1 MTQQRGPN
9 VAASVRQRLLD
20 QARSKRVDFNLLLT
34 RYGLE
39 RFLYRLGCSE
49 YRERFILKGA
59 MLFPL
64 WGVVS
69 YRSTRDVDLLGYG
82 ESEIAA
88 LVEVFRMIC
97 QTEVADDGVIFDPA
111 SVQAEDIRDQMEY
124 GGTRIKLNADL
135 AGARIHLQVDIGFGD
150 VVTPAATS
158 ADYPTV
164 LDQPAPHVR
173 VYPRETVVAEKF
185 QAMVHLG
192 IANSRMKDFHDLWVI
207 GSQFNFD
214 GETLTSALIR
224 TFERRNTPLPNS
236 LPLALTPEFF
246 LDDQKMRQW
255 KAFLNRAGLGMQPEL
270 SEVAA
275 FIADFVMPLIE
286 KCSRGEAFDG
296 SWQAGGPWQ
305 LLLQKDSHS

>member
-1 MTQQRGPN
+1 MTQQRGQN

-97 QTEVADDGVIFDPA
+97 QTEVADDGVIFDSA

-150 VVTPAATS
+150 VVTPAAVA

-164 LDQPAPHVR
+164 LDQPVPHIR

-214 GETLTSALIR
+214 GATLTSALVR

-246 LDDQKMRQW
+246 LDDQKIRQW
-255 KAFLNRAGLGMQPEL
+255 KAFLNRSGLGIQPEL

-275 FIADFVMPLIE
+275 FIAGFVMPLIE
-286 KCSRGEAFDG
+286 SCSRGEAFDG

-305 LLLQKDSHS
+305 IQ

>member
-88 LVEVFRMIC
+88 LVQVFRMIC

-150 VVTPAATS
+150 VVTPAAVA

-214 GETLTSALIR
+214 GATLTSAIVR
-224 TFERRNTPLPNS
+224 TFERRNTPLPNT

-246 LDDQKMRQW
+246 LDEQKVRQW
-255 KAFLNRAGLGMQPEL
+255 KAFLNRAGLGVQPEL
-270 SEVAA
+270 SEVAV
-275 FIADFVMPLIE
+275 FIAGLVMPPIAQSILGKEFI
-286 KCSRGEAFDG
+286 GV
-296 SWQAGGPWQ
+296 WQAGGPWRAA
-305 LLLQKDSHS
+305 

>member
-1 MTQQRGPN
+1 MTQIRGAN

-39 RFLYRLGCSE
+39 RFLYRLGRSE
-49 YRERFILKGA
+49 YRERFVLKGA

-82 ESEIAA
+82 ESEIEA
-88 LVEVFRMIC
+88 LVMVFRTIC
-97 QTEVADDGVIFDPA
+97 QTEVADDGITFDPV

-124 GGTRIKLNADL
+124 GGTRLKLNADL

-150 VVTPAATS
+150 VITPS
-158 ADYPTV
+158 ADSAEYPV
-164 LDQPAPHVR
+164 LLDHPAPHLR
-173 VYPRETVVAEKF
+173 VYPRETVIAEKF

-192 IANSRMKDFHDLWVI
+192 IANSRMKDFHDLWVL
-207 GSQFNFD
+207 GSQFDFD
-214 GETLTSALIR
+214 GMTLATAIAR
-224 TFERRNTPLPNS
+224 TFERRNTPLPVE

-246 LDDQKMRQW
+246 ADAQKTRQW
-255 KAFLNRAGLGMQPEL
+255 KAFLNRAGLTVEVEL
-270 SEVAA
+270 AEVAT
-275 FIADFVMPLIE
+275 FIAGFVMPPIE
-286 KCSRGEAFDG
+286 QSILGKEFGWGWR
-296 SWQAGGPWQ
+296 AGGPWQ
-305 LLLQKDSHS
+305 LIPP